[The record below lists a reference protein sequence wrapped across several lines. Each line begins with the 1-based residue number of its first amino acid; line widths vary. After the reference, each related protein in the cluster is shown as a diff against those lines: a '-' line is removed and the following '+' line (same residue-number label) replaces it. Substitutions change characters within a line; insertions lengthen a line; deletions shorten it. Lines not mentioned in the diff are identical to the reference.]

1 MIWAVWKVRNKSCF
15 DQILPHDPTDILYYA
30 ACSLMTD
37 WALFAEFGGK
47 ANKID
52 VGGGGVQLLIIRQ
65 ITNEVFKS
73 QYGWRTN

>member
-1 MIWAVWKVRNKSCF
+1 
-15 DQILPHDPTDILYYA
+15 
-30 ACSLMTD
+30 MTD

-52 VGGGGVQLLIIRQ
+52 VGGGVQLLIIRQ